1 MMNEKLKHKIKF
13 VLVDTGYW
21 ILTLLALIA
30 SLFVVATFLLWDVWA
45 FELLWEIKWLMLRI
59 IAIMSLLLALL
70 GGWSSNYRH

>member
-1 MMNEKLKHKIKF
+1 MNEKLKHKIKF

-30 SLFVVATFLLWDVWA
+30 SLFVIATFLLWDVLA
-45 FELLWEIKWLMLRI
+45 FELLWEIKWLTLRI
-59 IAIMSLLLALL
+59 IVIMSLLLALL